1 MKKED
6 IMKSKRFKVS
16 NMLIYLMLFILGLL
30 VILPFLWMISVSFER
45 MANVQPPFP
54 PKLIPEKI
62 SLFNYKS
69 VFENGYLLKAY
80 FNSFITTISSV
91 GLSIGSAI
99 LAGYAFSKGKFRG
112 KRLIFIFVLS
122 TMMIPLQTRLIPM
135 HKMFFNFGLLNTFW
149 PIILPNILYGFGILL
164 SKQFFDQL
172 PNSLR
177 EAAKI
182 DGAGEFAT
190 FFQIFMPLTGPITAT
205 MIILSFMANWNSF
218 LWPLIVLTNQKMRT
232 VPLFLATFSTESG
245 ERMAGLTMSLAS
257 ASIIPILL
265 VFLLLQKYI
274 IESVAL
280 SGTKGE

>member
-1 MKKED
+1 
-6 IMKSKRFKVS
+6 MKSKRFKVS